1 MSATGLGHQ
10 HGANFSFWETNM
22 ADVPSLE
29 QALRQFCSRL
39 GVVEDEGGLI
49 FQNSRLVIKGGLVLQ
64 KTKLVP
70 SATQSL

>member
-29 QALRQFCSRL
+29 QTLRQFCSRL
-39 GVVEDEGGLI
+39 GVVEDV
-49 FQNSRLVIKGGLVLQ
+49 VIEGGLVLQ

-70 SATQSL
+70 SATQSLY